1 MRAVSGLWRWRH
13 NPLRRTT
20 DLVEA
25 WVACAAALLLVLAVP
40 AAGWGLGGLADQA
53 MKESVRE
60 QSAERRPAVARV
72 VRAAPSPG
80 RAATDPDSAVDQRIR
95 RPVVA
100 EWTAPDG
107 TRRSGTVA
115 TAVPTAGPGDT
126 FRIWTD
132 GRGDPVGRPMD
143 PDTARAH
150 AVLAGAGAASAA
162 AGLVELARRT
172 VVRRLMQRR
181 YEELDREWAKAGPDW
196 GRTGAGS

>member
-25 WVACAAALLLVLAVP
+25 WVAVAAALLLVLAVP
-40 AAGWGLGGLADQA
+40 AAGWGLGGLADEA
-53 MKESVRE
+53 LAESVRE
-60 QSAERRPAVARV
+60 QSAERRPALARV
-72 VRAAPSPG
+72 LRAAPSPE
-80 RAATDPDSAVDQRIR
+80 RAATDPDSAVDHRTR

-107 TRRSGTVA
+107 TRRSGTVT
-115 TAVPTAGPGDT
+115 TAVPAGPGDT

-132 GRGDPVGRPMD
+132 GRGDPVARPMD

-150 AVLAGAGAASAA
+150 AVLAGAGAAGAA
-162 AGLVELARRT
+162 AGLVEAARRT
-172 VVRRLMQRR
+172 VVRLLMQRR

-196 GRTGAGS
+196 GRTGAGG

>member
-25 WVACAAALLLVLAVP
+25 WVACAAVLLLVLAVP
-40 AAGWGLGGLADQA
+40 AAGWGLGGLAEEA
-53 MKESVRE
+53 LRESVRE
-60 QSAERRPAVARV
+60 QAAERRPAVARV
-72 VRAAPSPG
+72 LRAGPAPG
-80 RAATDPDSAVDQRIR
+80 HTTADPDSAVDQRIR

-115 TAVPTAGPGDT
+115 TAVRTARPGDT
-126 FRIWTD
+126 LRIWTD
-132 GRGDPVGRPMD
+132 ARGDPVARPMD
-143 PDTARAH
+143 PGTARAH
-150 AVLAGAGAASAA
+150 SVLAGLGAAAAA
-162 AGLVELARRT
+162 AGLVEAVRRL
-172 VVRRLMQRR
+172 VVRGLMQRR